1 MLYPLAE
8 AYSGHSQ
15 AFKLDLS
22 AKTVNGFKLRL
33 LIFAK
38 SPVADAGYALN
49 KPLTS
54 LINYPMLPNP
64 LVNKSVLTSSN
75 M

>member
-1 MLYPLAE
+1 MLYPFAE

-38 SPVADAGYALN
+38 SLVADAGYALN
-49 KPLTS
+49 KP
-54 LINYPMLPNP
+54 INC
-64 LVNKSVLTSSN
+64 
-75 M
+75 